1 MLELMPH
8 TPTDMLDLDM
18 PDLDMLDLDTTVM
31 LSVLTTLARDLLTP
45 MLKLNHGWLMLTT
58 DMPDTHMPELMELTH
73 TPMVLVI
80 TDTLLE
86 VLTSSARDLLKL
98 KLSPKPGMVLMDM
111 VLIHTLMVDMDTHTL
126 MVDIMDTESRLVNFY
141 NSIKN

>member
-1 MLELMPH
+1 MG
-8 TPTDMLDLDM
+8 
-18 PDLDMLDLDTTVM
+18 
-31 LSVLTTLARDLLTP
+31 LARDLLTP

-58 DMPDTHMPELMELTH
+58 HMPVLMELTH

-126 MVDIMDTESRLVNFY
+126 MVDIMDTESRLV
-141 NSIKN
+141 KLL

>member
-1 MLELMPH
+1 M
-8 TPTDMLDLDM
+8 
-18 PDLDMLDLDTTVM
+18 
-31 LSVLTTLARDLLTP
+31 
-45 MLKLNHGWLMLTT
+45 G
-58 DMPDTHMPELMELTH
+58 
-73 TPMVLVI
+73 
-80 TDTLLE
+80 DTLLE

-141 NSIKN
+141 NSIRKLDVINYKCVKNNSFFLNCIRPKFSKQYTCVKFYKTVIKKTME